1 MHLLRDLH
9 QQRFYHGVRLRHAF
23 LCHVLHQD
31 ELQHHGQVLREVL
44 VDTQVFPDAIEDR
57 GIPFIL
63 FFQLSTEHDIDGNIV
78 DCKSYQYSI
87 YFCI

>member
-1 MHLLRDLH
+1 MHLLWDLH
-9 QQRFYHGVRLRHAF
+9 QQCFYHGVRLCHAF

-31 ELQHHGQVLREVL
+31 KLQHHGQVLGEVL

-63 FFQLSTEHDIDGNIV
+63 FFQLSTKHNINV
-78 DCKSYQYSI
+78 NNVNG
-87 YFCI
+87 